1 MTPKTIFIV
10 VPSLTA
16 TSPIRGAAALA
27 NALVERTTVTLV
39 GLKPSKDC
47 GIPLDPRVQVAALG
61 DLDGWPARIR
71 RLRSMLDAAGGRA
84 SAVLISMGFSAD
96 MVALRCRRSAVICCS
111 VRGNLPRNYSI
122 AYGPAG
128 WLIAAVQL
136 WLLRYFDHVVAM
148 TQSMSRQIA
157 RFSGRSPV
165 VIGNFVDEAALSAYR
180 DRPMERDAS
189 RRVVF
194 VGSLSTLK
202 RPDLALRAIG
212 ELRRSGDPVKLDVV
226 GNGPLTETLR
236 RDVRAAGAESWV
248 TLHGNLDDPYDIV
261 ARSDCL
267 LLPSLTEGVSRAV
280 LEALYLGVPCVV
292 RNVDGADEIIRN
304 GVNGYLFDRDE
315 EISAI
320 VGRALDLCPRTT
332 AARPVLVPSQCR
344 QKFAAE
350 RFRALLEGHVG

>member
-1 MTPKTIFIV
+1 M
-10 VPSLTA
+10 A

-27 NALVERTTVTLV
+27 NALVDRTPVTLV
-39 GLKPSKDC
+39 ALKPVKS
-47 GIPLDPRVQVAALG
+47 GAIPLDPRVQIAMLG
-61 DLDGWPARIR
+61 ELRGWPARIR
-71 RLRSMLDAAGGRA
+71 RLRSMLEAAGGRA

-96 MVALRCRRSAVICCS
+96 MVALRCRRSALICCS
-111 VRGNLPRNYSI
+111 VRGNLPRNYWLD
-122 AYGPAG
+122 YGPAG
-128 WLIAAVQL
+128 WLFAAVHL
-136 WLLRYFDHVVAM
+136 WLLRYCDHVVAM

-165 VIGNFVDEAALSAYR
+165 VIGNFVDEAALAAYR
-180 DRPMERDAS
+180 NLPVKPNGS

-194 VGSLSTLK
+194 VGSLSARK
-202 RPDLALRAIG
+202 RPDLALRAAL

-226 GNGPLTETLR
+226 GNGPLTATLR

-248 TLHGNLDDPYDIV
+248 TLHGNLDTPYDIV

-267 LLPSLTEGVSRAV
+267 LLPSLSEGVSRAV

-304 GVNGYLFDRDE
+304 GINGYLFDRDE

-320 VGRALDLCPRTT
+320 VARALDLCPSTA
-332 AARPVLVPSQCR
+332 AARPVLVPAQCR
-344 QKFAAE
+344 QKVAAE
-350 RFRALLEGHVG
+350 RFLALVEGHVG